1 LTHSFA
7 SGISPDF
14 FPEKIA
20 GRGRDALD
28 ASRMKWLT
36 FLLLVAWSIVSTR
49 GADAPVWSTENF
61 GGDRRVFEV
70 ARCRAFVVLPPR
82 APEGRAIPWVWYAPT
97 IQAYPNARLNWLFTR
112 LIEAGIAVAGIDVGE
127 TYANPEAR
135 ERFWTFYREAK
146 TRFRLAEK
154 VCLLA
159 QSRGGLNH
167 YLFATQHPE
176 AVRCIA
182 GIYPVMD
189 LRSYPGLPKAAAAY
203 HISEDELAARLS
215 PNNPI
220 DRLDPLARAGIPILH
235 LHGDRDK
242 LVPLAANSAAAG
254 ERYRVL
260 GGEMTV
266 VTVTGK
272 GHEEVPEFFESPVLL
287 EFLLRQARRE

>member
-1 LTHSFA
+1 
-7 SGISPDF
+7 
-14 FPEKIA
+14 
-20 GRGRDALD
+20 
-28 ASRMKWLT
+28 MKW
-36 FLLLVAWSIVSTR
+36 FRFHLLVACSIVSTR

-70 ARCRAFVVLPPR
+70 AGCRAFVVLPPH
-82 APEGRAIPWVWYAPT
+82 PPGGRAIPWVWYAPT
-97 IQAYPNARLNWLFTR
+97 ILAYPNARLNWLFTR
-112 LIEAGIAVAGIDVGE
+112 LIDAGIAVAGIDVGE

-135 ERFWTFYREAK
+135 ERYWTFYREAK
-146 TRFRLAEK
+146 TRFRLTEE

-167 YLFATQHPE
+167 YMFAAQHPE

-189 LRSYPGLPKAAAAY
+189 LRSYPGLAKAAAAY
-203 HISEDELAARLS
+203 HISEDELGARLAQ
-215 PNNPI
+215 NNPI
-220 DRLDPLARAGIPILH
+220 DRLEPLARARIPILH

-242 LVPLAANSAAAG
+242 LVPLAANSTAAG
-254 ERYRVL
+254 ARYRVL

-266 VTVTGK
+266 VTVPEK

-287 EFLLRQARRE
+287 EFLLRHAGRE